1 MMLYKKTI
9 HLIFLITLFSVTVLV
24 GSTTAGTYT
33 ITNLT
38 NTAYNYFA
46 QGPQINKNGD
56 MAWIQRNPETGKT
69 DVYLND
75 GTGVTNLSNNT
86 LYHTVYSVQ
95 INDSGQVAWYQ
106 ASGGTYDICLYD
118 GIGTL
123 TVSSSTHIIGSMQM
137 SNNGNV
143 VWSQKGSGAYGAY
156 DIWLYNGIEATNLTN
171 NPAGSSY
178 YNQVSAVDP
187 QINDNGH
194 VVWRSNKQLG
204 NSTARSNNIYLY
216 DGTGTINLTL
226 NASPG
231 MKPQINNNG
240 DVVWQTGHYGAYI
253 SDIFLY
259 DGTEITNLT
268 NNVQNNYYDRFLA
281 QDPQINDSGHVVWSQ
296 KNYILIPARSVVNDV
311 YLYDETGTNNLTN
324 NPSSTYGLSDIS
336 SLQINNNQQVVW
348 DQKNGG
354 ETSNSYVHDAY
365 IYDGADVIC
374 ITNKLCGSR
383 NFTYPQIN
391 DNGRVVWQLSH
402 MYNNTNDVYLATAGA
417 SDNNDNGTGCS
428 GASITNLT
436 NNPYHSISTQA
447 QTNDSGHVVWLW
459 YRAGGDG
466 SGVYLYDGSSTIRL
480 SSSLASSP
488 QVNNNGHVVWSQ
500 YNGDNGVYLYD
511 GSSTIRLTS
520 SDGFYPQINDSGHVV
535 WFQKYRNSE
544 DYRYYYDVYLYDGT
558 DVVNLTSDASPSYIT
573 SLRINNSGHV
583 VWYGRDGVYLYNGTG
598 TTILSNSISS
608 SSEINDSGHVVW
620 SQYNDNGVYLYD
632 GTDTTK
638 LSSSSGSVQINDS
651 GHVVWSQYNDNDV
664 YLYDGTD
671 TKKLAS
677 SYDAYNPQINDNG
690 HVVWIGRE
698 GSGSKRDLYFYDGE
712 DITNLTSDFCGRPEY
727 DAKIN
732 NNSDVVS
739 NWYWYK
745 DGIRDVY
752 LVSPC
757 IPNTP
762 PVADAGSDQTVE
774 QTSPAGA
781 QVVLDG
787 TGSYDD
793 DGDTLAYTWTGP
805 FGTVVG
811 PVVTVTIPAGTSN
824 ASLVVN
830 DGTENSTLDSVIIT
844 VKDTTPPHNVVAKLE
859 PVKVRKKHGCFR
871 VVLTAEDYG
880 DASPLTY
887 TAVLKTGTCQEEVSN
902 GDLVRLHLKKKR
914 CRIKHEDGCSDDSS
928 SDDCGTVKFEGPDFT
943 LTTTATDAR
952 GNESDSVNA
961 APPVFGHDGDSRSD
975 DNSGSGHKKKK
986 HHGSDDDSS
995 SGHRKKG
1002 KKK

>member
-1 MMLYKKTI
+1 MKLYKKTI
-9 HLIFLITLFSVTVLV
+9 HLMFLITVFSVTVLV
-24 GSTTAGTYT
+24 GSTIAGTYT

-38 NTAYNYFA
+38 NTTGNYPA
-46 QGPQINKNGD
+46 QQPQINENGD
-56 MAWIQRNPETGKT
+56 IAWIQRNPDTG
-69 DVYLND
+69 LND
-75 GTGVTNLSNNT
+75 AYLSDGAGVTNLSNNT
-86 LYHTVYSVQ
+86 PYQWVSSVR
-95 INDSGQVAWYQ
+95 INDNGQVAWAQSNGVY
-106 ASGGTYDICLYD
+106 LYD
-118 GIGTL
+118 GTNTTKL
-123 TVSSSTHIIGSMQM
+123 SSAFNRYLQIN
-137 SNNGNV
+137 SNGHV
-143 VWSQKGSGAYGAY
+143 VWDQYSGGAYN
-156 DIWLYNGIEATNLTN
+156 IWLYDGTDVTNLTN
-171 NPAGSSY
+171 LPSGRIAQY
-178 YNQVSAVDP
+178 P

-194 VVWRSNKQLG
+194 VVWSSNKEHPK
-204 NSTARSNNIYLY
+204 SFNIYLF
-216 DGTGTINLTL
+216 DGIATTKL
-226 NASPG
+226 G
-231 MKPQINNNG
+231 MGGKPQINNNG
-240 DVVWQTGHYGAYI
+240 DVVWHNIKIANFPFTDVY
-253 SDIFLY
+253 LY
-259 DGTEITNLT
+259 NGIVITNLT
-268 NNVQNNYYDRFLA
+268 NNLEKSNDFLRNKIYS
-281 QDPQINDSGHVVWSQ
+281 QYPQINDSGHVIWHQEHRNS
-296 KNYILIPARSVVNDV
+296 SVSTGLTSVNDV
-311 YLYDETGTNNLTN
+311 YLYDGAGTTNLTN
-324 NPSSTYGLSDIS
+324 NSSSSYDFDNIS
-336 SLQINNNQQVVW
+336 NLQINNDGHVVW
-348 DQKNGG
+348 DQQSGG
-354 ETSNSYVHDAY
+354 ETSSSRVYDAY
-365 IYDGADVIC
+365 IYDGVDVSSL
-374 ITNKLCGSR
+374 TNKLCGSR
-383 NFTYPQIN
+383 DLTYPQIN
-391 DNGRVVWQLSH
+391 DNGHVVWQLTH
-402 MYNNTNDVYLATAGA
+402 MYDYTGNIYLATTDVSDI
-417 SDNNDNGTGCS
+417 SDNDTSCS
-428 GASITNLT
+428 GTSITNLT
-436 NNPYHSISTQA
+436 DNPYHYMSMYPQIS
-447 QTNDSGHVVWLW
+447 DSGHVVWLW

-520 SDGFYPQINDSGHVV
+520 SDGLYPQINDSGHVV

-544 DYRYYYDVYLYDGT
+544 DSRYYYDVYLYDGT
-558 DVVNLTSDASPSYIT
+558 NVVNLTSDASPLYIT

-583 VWYGRDGVYLYNGTG
+583 VWYGRDGVYLYDGTS
-598 TTILSNSISS
+598 TTILSNSMSY

-638 LSSSSGSVQINDS
+638 LSSFRGTVQINDS
-651 GHVVWSQYNDNDV
+651 GHVVWSQYNDNGV
-664 YLYDGTD
+664 YLYDGTET
-671 TKKLAS
+671 TKIAS
-677 SYDAYNPQINDNG
+677 SNSATGRIQINDNG
-690 HVVWIGRE
+690 HVIWVGRE
-698 GSGSKRDLYFYDGE
+698 DFSSKRDLYFYDGE
-712 DITNLTSDFCGRPEY
+712 NVTNLTNDFCGRPEY

-830 DGTENSTLDSVIIT
+830 DGTEDSTLDSVIIT
-844 VKDTTPPHNVVAKLE
+844 VQDTTPPHNVVAKLE